1 MIQILVTKH
10 ILNNSHVNVI
20 GKVAKQ

>member
-10 ILNNSHVNVI
+10 ILNNSYVNVI
-20 GKVAKQ
+20 GKVAK

>member
-20 GKVAKQ
+20 GKVAK